1 MRLFNA
7 SKLCQALC
15 FTTFAISVTANE
27 QPDAE
32 SLVGNKYLG
41 GHATYIKTDLERLF
55 TLDSKSAIDGAGGF
69 GAEFGY
75 RISPFYEARLSVSKL
90 NIDTGHK
97 GYDVPS
103 GSSTAFDLLY
113 FPQKANFYF
122 VAGADFLDI
131 GQSNLS
137 ADLGMGYR
145 HYLSEN
151 TALYVE
157 GKSHY
162 QLDDHYIDFSS
173 KIGFVYY
180 FGTKPA
186 TIKRTKKVA
195 AKPVTQ
201 VALAEKD
208 TDSDGVIDAKD
219 NCAKT
224 PITDKVDSNGCTIFT
239 EQQETI
245 NLLVNFENNKSDVAD
260 NYLTEIAKVAE
271 FMKQYPH
278 TQLTINGHTSAI
290 GEATYNQL
298 LSEKRA
304 QAIVDVLINEFTISQ
319 SRLTAVGHGEEQL
332 INDANHLA
340 AHAQNRRIQAEVKTT
355 KKVATKR

>member
-1 MRLFNA
+1 MRLFSA
-7 SKLCQALC
+7 TRLCQALC
-15 FTTFAISVTANE
+15 LTTLSFSISANE
-27 QPDAE
+27 QPTAE
-32 SLVGNKYLG
+32 SLVGNNYLG
-41 GHATYIKTDLERLF
+41 GHALYIKTDLDRLF

-69 GAEFGY
+69 GGEFGY

-113 FPQKANFYF
+113 FPHKANFYF
-122 VAGADFLDI
+122 VAGANFLDI

-162 QLDDHYIDFSS
+162 QLDDHYVDFSS

-186 TIKRTKKVA
+186 PIKRTEKVA
-195 AKPVTQ
+195 VIPVTKS
-201 VALAEKD
+201 VAIEKD
-208 TDSDGVIDAKD
+208 ADSDGVIDAQDK
-219 NCAKT
+219 CSKT
-224 PITDKVDSNGCTIFT
+224 PITDKVDINGCTIFT

-245 NLLVNFENNKSDVAD
+245 ALLVNFDNNQSDVAD
-260 NYLTEIAKVAE
+260 KYLTEIAKVAQ
-271 FMKQYPH
+271 FMEQYPH
-278 TQLTINGHTSAI
+278 TQLTINGHTSVV
-290 GEATYNQL
+290 GEAAYNQQ

-304 QAIVDVLINEFTISQ
+304 QAIVDVLINNFAISE
-319 SRLTAVGHGEEQL
+319 SRLTAIGHGEEKL
-332 INDANHLA
+332 VNEANTPA
-340 AHAQNRRIQAEVKTT
+340 AHTQNRRIQAEVQTT
-355 KKVATKR
+355 KKVAKQR

>member
-7 SKLCQALC
+7 AIFCQALC
-15 FTTFAISVTANE
+15 FTTLSLTVSANE
-27 QPDAE
+27 QPEAE
-32 SLVGNKYLG
+32 SLVGNKYIG
-41 GHATYIKTDLERLF
+41 GHALYIKTDLDRLF

-69 GAEFGY
+69 GGEFGY

-113 FPQKANFYF
+113 FPHKANFYF

-131 GQSNLS
+131 GHSNLS

-162 QLDDHYIDFSS
+162 QLDDHYVDFSS

-186 TIKRTKKVA
+186 PIKRTEKVA
-195 AKPVTQ
+195 AIPVTKS
-201 VALAEKD
+201 VAIEKD
-208 TDSDGVIDAKD
+208 ADSDGVIDAKD
-219 NCAKT
+219 NCANT
-224 PITDKVDSNGCTIFT
+224 PITDKVDANGCTIFT

-245 NLLVNFENNKSDVAD
+245 NLLVSFENNKSDVAD
-260 NYLTEIAKVAE
+260 MYLAEIAKVAE

-278 TQLTINGHTSAI
+278 TQLTINGHTSVV
-290 GEATYNQL
+290 GEAAYNQN

-304 QAIVDVLINEFTISQ
+304 QAIVDVLVNNFSISQ

-332 INDANHLA
+332 VNDANTAA
-340 AHAQNRRIQAEVKTT
+340 AHAQNRRIQAEVQIT
-355 KKVATKR
+355 KKVATQR

>member
-1 MRLFNA
+1 MRLFNL
-7 SKLCQALC
+7 SNLCQAIC
-15 FTTFAISVTANE
+15 FTALSLSVSASE

-32 SLVGNKYLG
+32 SLVGNEYLG
-41 GHATYIKTDLERLF
+41 GHVTYFKTDLDRLF

-69 GAEFGY
+69 GGEFGY
-75 RISPFYEARLSVSKL
+75 RISPFYEARLSLSKL

-113 FPQKANFYF
+113 FPNKANFYF

-162 QLDDHYIDFSS
+162 QLDDHYVDFSS

-186 TIKRTKKVA
+186 PIKRTKTVE
-195 AKPVTQ
+195 AKATTN
-201 VALAEKD
+201 LAVVEKD
-208 TDSDGVIDAKD
+208 ADSDGVIDAQD
-219 NCAKT
+219 NCPNT
-224 PITDKVDSNGCTIFT
+224 PITDKVDTNGCTIFT

-245 NLLVNFENNKSDVAD
+245 NLLVSFENNKSDVAD
-260 NYLTEIAKVAE
+260 MYLTEIAKVAK

-278 TQLTINGHTSAI
+278 TQLTINGHTSVV
-290 GEATYNQL
+290 GEAAYNQN

-304 QAIVDVLINEFTISQ
+304 QAIVDVLVNNFSISQ
-319 SRLTAVGHGEEQL
+319 NRLTAVGHGEEQL
-332 INDANHLA
+332 VNEANTAA
-340 AHAQNRRIQAEVKTT
+340 AHAQNRRIQAQVQTT
-355 KKVATKR
+355 KKVAIKR